1 MLILSCL
8 PSPLITSSLNLPPT
22 HSYAQLSALA
32 LIDQSQISSSP
43 ALGVRQLA
51 LSQSL
56 IPSYLSLFYALPLK
70 QHQGCSLRSFRWDFQ
85 GGFPRSSGQLYN
97 HRQAEE
103 ALTGFESSFFFS
115 CWLSPYSPGVRRQS
129 KQSPGF
135 IFVPWYRNIGT
146 G

>member
-8 PSPLITSSLNLPPT
+8 PSPLITSSLNLSPT

-85 GGFPRSSGQLYN
+85 RGFPRSSGQLYN

-103 ALTGFESSFFFS
+103 ALTGFESGFFFQ
-115 CWLSPYSPGVRRQS
+115 LLIVPLFPRHEETEQTKPGVYLCS
-129 KQSPGF
+129 LIP
-135 IFVPWYRNIGT
+135 
-146 G
+146 